1 MKKITS
7 VIAERLLKYMGDR
20 ELTQYKLAQ
29 LSGVPFTTL
38 KSIMQRKTKD
48 IKLKTI
54 IMLCAGLGISPS
66 EFLADEA
73 FLPSNLELE

>member
-48 IKLKTI
+48 IKLKKI
-54 IMLCAGLGISPS
+54 IMLCAGLGI
-66 EFLADEA
+66 
-73 FLPSNLELE
+73 

>member
-1 MKKITS
+1 MKNITA
-7 VIAERLLKYMGDR
+7 VVAERLLKYMGDR

-54 IMLCAGLGISPS
+54 IMLCAGLNISPS
-66 EFLADEA
+66 DFFKDDS
-73 FLPSNLELE
+73 FLPADMDLE